1 MKIHAIEKKAGV
13 TLFTVTAR
21 EKKSFYQESDY
32 N

>member
-1 MKIHAIEKKAGV
+1 MKIDTIEKKADV

-21 EKKSFYQESDY
+21 EKKSFHQESDY